1 MWEHSQDFLVPCF
14 MRTRSTIVNIIF
26 LYAPP
31 CCQDVSYKKCW
42 RTPPM
47 GVGWSPRSQLIKQDW
62 YKYCSVLRA
71 FRPSP
76 PLYIYNYLLHLFD
89 RYFLWVDKHIFWY
102 RLIDLRN
109 SKNPTYAHTHT
120 THQTSLPSCQQFL
133 GELNQS
139 LGLEPFRINQN
150 NINPPIYPLF
160 VARRSIARGKVQ
172 RLATAH
178 SMHSIFWGAL
188 MVWTRCM

>member
-1 MWEHSQDFLVPCF
+1 MREHSQNFLVPCF
-14 MRTRSTIVNIIF
+14 TRTRSTIVNIIF

-89 RYFLWVDKHIFWY
+89 RYFLWVDKHIFWH

-109 SKNPTYAHTHT
+109 SKNPTYAHTHHPPNLFT
-120 THQTSLPSCQQFL
+120 LLSVVPRRAQPEFGSGAF
-133 GELNQS
+133 
-139 LGLEPFRINQN
+139 QN
-150 NINPPIYPLF
+150 
-160 VARRSIARGKVQ
+160 
-172 RLATAH
+172 
-178 SMHSIFWGAL
+178 
-188 MVWTRCM
+188 